1 MSTKF
6 DALKEMSR
14 EERAEYFKKNK
25 SDLLGDV
32 LSAVNGGT
40 AKSLASGGKENP
52 NSEECPYNGNWVS
65 SFGYVCDGQRVC

>member
-1 MSTKF
+1 MSTKL

-14 EERAEYFKKNK
+14 EERGDYFKKNK
-25 SDLLGDV
+25 SDLLGGI

-40 AKSLASGGKENP
+40 AKSAGKENP

-65 SFGYVCDGQRVC
+65 SFGYVCDGQRIC